1 MTPEQIA
8 SVRDSFG
15 KVAPIADQA
24 AALFYGRLFETAP
37 ETRALFK
44 SDMSEQGR
52 KLMATLAVVVR
63 GLDDLPSL
71 MPAVT
76 RLAERHAGYGV
87 AAAHYVPVGAAL
99 LWTLEQGLG
108 EGFTPEVKDA
118 WTTAYGTLSG
128 AMIAAGEAAAPAA

>member
-24 AALFYGRLFETAP
+24 AALFYGRLFEIAP

-44 SDMSEQGR
+44 SDISEQGR

-63 GLDDLPSL
+63 GLDDLPTL

-76 RLAERHAGYGV
+76 KLAERHAGYGV
-87 AAAHYVPVGAAL
+87 GAAHYVPVGAAL

-128 AMIAAGEAAAPAA
+128 AMIAAAEPAAPAA

>member
-1 MTPEQIA
+1 MTPDQIA

-24 AALFYGRLFETAP
+24 AALFYGRLFEIAP

-44 SDMSEQGR
+44 SDMAEQGR

-63 GLDDLPSL
+63 GLDDLPAL
-71 MPAVT
+71 MPAVSK
-76 RLAERHAGYGV
+76 LAERHAGYGV
-87 AAAHYVPVGAAL
+87 GAAHYAPVGAAL

-108 EGFTPEVKDA
+108 EGFTPAVKDA

-128 AMIAAGEAAAPAA
+128 AMIVAAETAEPAA

>member
-8 SVRDSFG
+8 NVRDSFG

-24 AALFYGRLFETAP
+24 AALFYGRLFEIAP

-44 SDMSEQGR
+44 SDISEQGR

-63 GLDDLPSL
+63 GLDDLPAL

-87 AAAHYVPVGAAL
+87 EATHYVPVGAAL

-128 AMIAAGEAAAPAA
+128 AMIAAGEAAAPVA

>member
-1 MTPEQIA
+1 MTPAQIA

-24 AALFYGRLFETAP
+24 AALFYGRLFEIAP
-37 ETRALFK
+37 ETRALFR
-44 SDMSEQGR
+44 SDIGEQGR

-63 GLDDLPSL
+63 GLDDLPAL

-87 AAAHYVPVGAAL
+87 GAAHYAPVGAAL

-108 EGFTPEVKDA
+108 EAFTPEVKEA
-118 WTTAYGTLSG
+118 WSAAYGTLSG
-128 AMIAAGEAAAPAA
+128 AMIAAAASAA